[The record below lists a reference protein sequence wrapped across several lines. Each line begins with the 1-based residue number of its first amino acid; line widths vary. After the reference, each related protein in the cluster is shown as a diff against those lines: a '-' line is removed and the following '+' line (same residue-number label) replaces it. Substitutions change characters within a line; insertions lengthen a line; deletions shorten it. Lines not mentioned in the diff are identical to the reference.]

1 MKRTAYGHGL
11 ATIAADGTF
20 LDTWYPSPVLG
31 EHDSEP
37 APAALVTAERHDD
50 LRDIDIKV
58 ITTVIDCDEPPA
70 TIPDAYLRL
79 HLLSHCLVRPN
90 DINLEGIYTVL
101 PNVAWT
107 EHGPVSLATI
117 EDTRIRFR
125 TAGIHLTILT
135 IDKFPRMVDYVVPQG
150 VRIGDAN
157 RIRLGAHLAEG
168 TTVMPEGFINFNAGT
183 LGVSMIEGR
192 IAQGVVIG
200 KDSDVGAGA
209 STMGVLSGGG
219 KVRVSLGR
227 RSLLGANSGLGIPLG
242 DDCIV
247 ESGLYVTAGS
257 KVLVVDDTD
266 DEGNPRVVKA
276 RDLAGCNGMLFRRNS
291 LSGAIEAVRREGAGV
306 NLNTVLHEN

>member
-1 MKRTAYGHGL
+1 MKRPAYGHGL
-11 ATIAADGTF
+11 ATLAADGTF

-31 EHDSEP
+31 ELDSSPIESD
-37 APAALVTAERHDD
+37 LLKAERHDD
-50 LRDIDIKV
+50 LRDVDV
-58 ITTVIDCDEPPA
+58 QVVTTVIDCDDPPE

-79 HLLSHCLVRPN
+79 HLLSHCLVQPN
-90 DINLEGIYTVL
+90 DINLDGIYAVL

-107 EHGPVSLATI
+107 TKGPVSLATI

-125 TAGIHLTILT
+125 TAGLQLTILS

-150 VRIGDAN
+150 VRIGDTN

-168 TTVMPEGFINFNAGT
+168 TSVMPEGFINFNAGT

-242 DDCIV
+242 DDCVV

-276 RDLAGCNGMLFRRNS
+276 RDLSGCNGMLFRRNS
-291 LSGAIEAVRREGAGV
+291 LTGAIEAVRRDGAGV
-306 NLNTVLHEN
+306 TLNSALHEN